1 MFPQAPS
8 RPPMSMPSRPPMP
21 GMGGGMPP
29 GMMGGGMPPGISGGM
44 PPEIGGSSGNPDEA
58 KVRELA
64 SMLER
69 LLQQLYQQFPFLNG

>member
-29 GMMGGGMPPGISGGM
+29 GMMGGGMPPGM
-44 PPEIGGSSGNPDEA
+44 GGSSGNPDEA

>member
-21 GMGGGMPP
+21 GMGGGMPL
-29 GMMGGGMPPGISGGM
+29 GMGGGMPPGMGD
-44 PPEIGGSSGNPDEA
+44 SSGNSDEA

-64 SMLER
+64 SMLEG

>member
-29 GMMGGGMPPGISGGM
+29 GMGGGMPPGMGG
-44 PPEIGGSSGNPDEA
+44 PSGNSDED

>member
-29 GMMGGGMPPGISGGM
+29 GMMGGGMPPEM
-44 PPEIGGSSGNPDEA
+44 GGSSGNPDEA

-64 SMLER
+64 SMLEG
-69 LLQQLYQQFPFLNG
+69 LLQQLYQQFPFLNE

>member
-29 GMMGGGMPPGISGGM
+29 GMMGGGMPPEM
-44 PPEIGGSSGNPDEA
+44 GGSSGNPDEA